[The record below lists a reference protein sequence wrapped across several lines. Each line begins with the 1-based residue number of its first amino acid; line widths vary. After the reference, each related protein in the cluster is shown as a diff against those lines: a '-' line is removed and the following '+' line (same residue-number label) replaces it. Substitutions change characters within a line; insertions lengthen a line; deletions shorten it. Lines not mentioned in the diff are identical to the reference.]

1 LKPNWSNKFNRKK
14 VIFHCLFILKPYPN
28 ILYLIE
34 YKDQLMA
41 LDIIP
46 GNLDLVD
53 KAFADLKVNLD
64 GEKAS
69 LLVA

>member
-1 LKPNWSNKFNRKK
+1 
-14 VIFHCLFILKPYPN
+14 
-28 ILYLIE
+28 
-34 YKDQLMA
+34 MA